1 MGMALD
7 EPADDD
13 KTWEI
18 EGRKY
23 CMAPDVEQQVVQG
36 GGLVLDYI
44 DDGMRKGY
52 TISLAS
58 AAGGCSD
65 TSCSS
70 SGSCG

>member
-7 EPADDD
+7 EPTDDD
-13 KTWEI
+13 KSWEI

-23 CMAPDVEQQVVQG
+23 CMAPDVEQQVAQG
-36 GGLVLDYI
+36 GGLVVDYI

-52 TISLAS
+52 SISLAS
-58 AAGGCSD
+58 AGGCSD